1 MVNTIPKNEVLKDKE
16 LDRVTGGNRFET
28 LCDSKFLYDY
38 GLVSDW
44 HGEFHMTFNWI
55 SDSAEIDDGWK
66 KAGITSVTTFVGY
79 NEYFLGGKKL
89 SRGEAYD
96 IVREKFKRIHHEYY
110 GHTCG

>member
-1 MVNTIPKNEVLKDKE
+1 MTTREE
-16 LDRVTGGNRFET
+16 LEKMSDEQLEQVAGGNRFET

-66 KAGITSVTTFVGY
+66 KAGIISVTSFVNPNKY
-79 NEYFLGGKKL
+79 ILNGKSL
-89 SRGEAYD
+89 TRDEAYRH
-96 IVREKFKRIHHEYY
+96 VRANFKRIHNEYY
-110 GHTCG
+110 GHTGE